1 MSPQIAEMR
10 LWGFCVLSGGDEQS
24 YVFHIS
30 CARLFVAKLLDDVRD
45 RAADHDFDQRIKKKE
60 NHVFC
65 WKSSFVYDAART
77 VQSGRCQA
85 LICCGKLETVFKQWS
100 DSEWRFV
107 FWICIFAA
115 CRHVSGL

>member
-45 RAADHDFDQRIKKKE
+45 RAADHDSDQHI
-60 NHVFC
+60 
-65 WKSSFVYDAART
+65 
-77 VQSGRCQA
+77 
-85 LICCGKLETVFKQWS
+85 
-100 DSEWRFV
+100 
-107 FWICIFAA
+107 
-115 CRHVSGL
+115 